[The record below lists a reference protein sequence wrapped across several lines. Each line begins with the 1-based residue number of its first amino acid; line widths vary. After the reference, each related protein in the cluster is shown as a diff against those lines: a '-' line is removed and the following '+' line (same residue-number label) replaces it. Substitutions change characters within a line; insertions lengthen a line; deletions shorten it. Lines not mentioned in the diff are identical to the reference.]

1 MHKLLLI
8 FLFFL
13 TFNICAQD
21 ANQILKNSEQKIQGI
36 KSSYQEMMIKIV
48 RPKWS
53 KEMTMKGWSIGEDYF
68 TSVVLSPGKEKGT
81 VFLKRENE
89 VWNYIPS
96 IERTIKLPPSMMM
109 QNWMGTDFTNDDLV
123 QRSSITDDYTNS
135 IIGNEII
142 DGLDCWIIELIP
154 NEDAAVVWGK
164 LVMWIDKRDY
174 MQLKT
179 QFFDEY
185 DEMTSIMTG
194 KAIKNFDGKKL
205 PAIIEFVP
213 LDKEGNKTIVE
224 RLVWKFDIDINER
237 FFLPN
242 YMKNLR

>member
-1 MHKLLLI
+1 MHRLLLI
-8 FLFFL
+8 FLFFS

-21 ANQILKNSEQKIQGI
+21 ANQILKNSEEKITGI

-53 KEMTMKGWSIGEDYF
+53 KEMIMKGWSMGEDYF
-68 TSVVLSPGKEKGT
+68 ASVVLSPAKEKGI

-123 QRSSITDDYTNS
+123 QRSSITDDYTNI

-185 DEMTSIMTG
+185 DEMVSIMTG

>member
-1 MHKLLLI
+1 
-8 FLFFL
+8 
-13 TFNICAQD
+13 
-21 ANQILKNSEQKIQGI
+21 
-36 KSSYQEMMIKIV
+36 
-48 RPKWS
+48 
-53 KEMTMKGWSIGEDYF
+53 
-68 TSVVLSPGKEKGT
+68 
-81 VFLKRENE
+81 
-89 VWNYIPS
+89 
-96 IERTIKLPPSMMM
+96 MMM

-123 QRSSITDDYTNS
+123 QRSSITDDYTNI

-185 DEMTSIMTG
+185 DEMVSIMTG